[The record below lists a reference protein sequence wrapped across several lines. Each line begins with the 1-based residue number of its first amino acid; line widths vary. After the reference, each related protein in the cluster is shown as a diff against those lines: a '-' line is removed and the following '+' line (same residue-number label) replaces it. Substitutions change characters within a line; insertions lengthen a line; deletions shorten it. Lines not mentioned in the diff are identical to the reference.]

1 MTRNVRKDPSQSQ
14 FVRVLLHG
22 CSQLYQ
28 LGSTTHSYLYKSGIL
43 SRHSL
48 EHPTISVGNITV
60 GGTGKTPLVQHL
72 ADLVMQ
78 EGGVPMVLSR
88 GYGSDEQFQLKARL
102 GSSAVGVGPNRY
114 KEAQHLLSQEEM
126 SKRKR
131 EKKTTT
137 IILDDGLQHW
147 RMARDLDVVVINAY
161 DPWGGDEI
169 LPAGFLREH
178 PATGLRRADLV
189 VLHNVT
195 KRMKEDDL
203 MKVRKEIYRRTK
215 GDVPLIETR
224 PKILSMQ
231 EVRMVVRGGKKGEDD
246 DDDDDDDDEEE
257 ASLRE
262 ASPMLCPASLDVLS
276 KERIIAVS
284 GIGCPISF
292 EHLLMDQL
300 NVREEDMEVAAYP
313 DHHEYSSNDVEELV
327 RRRQSGSSRRAI
339 VMTEKDY
346 WRCESGS
353 SKKSLFLQTLAPRLY
368 VVSTEIEMVR
378 GEGEGG
384 GNEEEEEEEDGD
396 EVLRKCLELAHRR
409 YRARRRKENERS
421 NAKLTTSALP
431 SWCKHSVGSMFA
443 RGTSTRRQQIRGF
456 HHVPVLPTETALHWR
471 PPPSL
476 LVEGSRPCLMVDATA
491 GGGSHSDVS
500 VRALFFLLLALLL
513 FFLPPPNL
521 KTPNT
526 HTRHCSPS
534 FSRLC
539 SSFILPKKT
548 KKNRHSFLLH
558 PTTSFSYVLIVIYRL
573 LTHVV
578 KDFNMVHTLIVCTTS
593 MLHFLSFQPCWTLTH
608 LSAL

>member
-1 MTRNVRKDPSQSQ
+1 M
-14 FVRVLLHG
+14 
-22 CSQLYQ
+22 
-28 LGSTTHSYLYKSGIL
+28 
-43 SRHSL
+43 
-48 EHPTISVGNITV
+48 

-72 ADLVMQ
+72 ADLVTQ

-126 SKRKR
+126 TKRKKK
-131 EKKTTT
+131 KKTTT
-137 IILDDGLQHW
+137 IILDDGYQHW
-147 RMARDLDVVVINAY
+147 RMGRDLDVVVINAY

-189 VLHNVT
+189 VLHNVM

-224 PKILSMQ
+224 PKILSVQ
-231 EVRMVVRGGKKGEDD
+231 EVRMVVGEDD
-246 DDDDDDDDEEE
+246 ERAVVEEE
-257 ASLRE
+257 VSLRE

-327 RRRQSGSSRRAI
+327 RRRQSGSGGRAI

-384 GNEEEEEEEDGD
+384 GNEEEEEEEGGD

-421 NAKLTTSALP
+421 NAKFLASSSLATSFSALTTSALP
-431 SWCKHSVGSMFA
+431 SCCKHSVGSMFA
-443 RGTSTRRQQIRGF
+443 RGRQQIRGF

-476 LVEGSRPCLMVDATA
+476 LVEESKPCLMVDATA

-500 VRALFFLLLALLL
+500 VRALFFLLLSLCSSSFCLHQTSKHRTLTPAALLL
-513 FFLPPPNL
+513 SPVSFLPL
-521 KTPNT
+521 S
-526 HTRHCSPS
+526 CQ
-534 FSRLC
+534 
-539 SSFILPKKT
+539 KKT
-548 KKNRHSFLLH
+548 KKNSGTPF
-558 PTTSFSYVLIVIYRL
+558 F
-573 LTHVV
+573 
-578 KDFNMVHTLIVCTTS
+578 HT
-593 MLHFLSFQPCWTLTH
+593 QQH
-608 LSAL
+608 LSLMS